1 MLETVTLNSDKVRNR
16 VRRSHEFNSSLG
28 REVISFFFIVEH
40 SVPELKLQ
48 TRTVKRIF
56 SIQQTCILFLLFLTN
71 EALEMEILNVCYR
84 IICHTSIISMR
95 FQSYF

>member
-28 REVISFFFIVEH
+28 REVISFFFFFIAEH

-48 TRTVKRIF
+48 TRIVKRIF
-56 SIQQTCILFLLFLTN
+56 SIQQTYVLFVLFLTN
-71 EALEMEILNVCYR
+71 EALKMEIWKSV
-84 IICHTSIISMR
+84 IE
-95 FQSYF
+95 QSVIRQLFP